1 MCKSDATEIEKKFT
15 EELFGKLHERCEI
28 VKAFDIQ
35 KSEIFD
41 FIDHMG
47 EAYEG
52 N

>member
-1 MCKSDATEIEKKFT
+1 MCTSDAIDIEKKFKG
-15 EELFGKLHERCEI
+15 ELFGKLHERCEI
-28 VKAFDIQ
+28 VKASDIQ
-35 KSEIFD
+35 KSEIFE

>member
-1 MCKSDATEIEKKFT
+1 MCKSDATEIEKKFK